1 MINNEILIGVIG
13 IVTTFASGYISW
25 FFTRKKY
32 NSEVDNNLIQNMK
45 ESLDFYKK
53 LSDDNRERLEEV
65 LKRNELLEQEV
76 GELRKQIFNLM
87 SSICIDLT
95 CQLRKRDY
103 NLFTPKGEEDD
114 TKATQ
119 EVQGQ

>member
-1 MINNEILIGVIG
+1 MDVIITGLIGFISTIISG
-13 IVTTFASGYISW
+13 WVTW

-32 NSEVDNNLIQNMK
+32 NAEVDQTLVQNMK

-65 LKRNELLEQEV
+65 LKRNEVLEQEV
-76 GELRKQIFNLM
+76 GELRKQMFNLI
-87 SSICIDLT
+87 SSICIDLS

-103 NLFTPKGEEDD
+103 NLFNSKKEENGN
-114 TKATQ
+114 TINQK
-119 EVQGQ
+119 VQKD

>member
-103 NLFTPKGEEDD
+103 NLFTPKGEEDG